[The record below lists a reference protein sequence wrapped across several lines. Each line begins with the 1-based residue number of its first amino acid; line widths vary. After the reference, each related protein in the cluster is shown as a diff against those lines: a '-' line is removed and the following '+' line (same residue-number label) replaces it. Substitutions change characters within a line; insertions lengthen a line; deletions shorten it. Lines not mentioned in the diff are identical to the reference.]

1 MIDVL
6 SQLKEV
12 LEMASLE
19 VLPLCIGVLIIV
31 LIIRSVYYNILMYF
45 TRKEIMRRVTEENAY
60 RAYKLLNAKL
70 GVSINNH
77 PKDWAKYRDM
87 FYKING
93 SADVPSEIK
102 EKIKKRLVKKGL
114 YIDNMKIVDNYKGVS
129 V

>member
-1 MIDVL
+1 MIEVL

-12 LEMASLE
+12 SEMASLE

-102 EKIKKRLVKKGL
+102 EKIKQRLVKKGL